1 MNWNS
6 AKPCMPGSNR
16 WGIVAKGPAVGP
28 QQKKR
33 KLALAVPAK
42 PAAKPGAKP
51 AAKPAVKR
59 RRRQA
64 DGGVD
69 EKPLDTHDDDDDDA
83 ASQLLGLASETDV
96 EHEARHKGKPE
107 AEKCARCKLLGLV
120 RYKV

>member
-1 MNWNS
+1 M
-6 AKPCMPGSNR
+6 
-16 WGIVAKGPAVGP
+16 
-28 QQKKR
+28 
-33 KLALAVPAK
+33 PAK

-51 AAKPAVKR
+51 AAKPAAKR

-69 EKPLDTHDDDDDDA
+69 EKPLDTHDDDDDDDA